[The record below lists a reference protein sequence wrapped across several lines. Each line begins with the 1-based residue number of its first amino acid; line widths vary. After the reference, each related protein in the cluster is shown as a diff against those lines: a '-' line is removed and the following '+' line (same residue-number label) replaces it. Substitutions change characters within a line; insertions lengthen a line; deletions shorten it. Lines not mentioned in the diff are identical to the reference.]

1 LINGRREYIALG
13 GLMSYGTSLAEA
25 YRQIG
30 IYVGRI
36 VAL

>member
-1 LINGRREYIALG
+1 VVVGASTSLG

-30 IYVGRI
+30 IHIGRI
-36 VAL
+36 DAL